1 MKKDKNVW
9 IFVGVMVVL
18 IVVLLVVRNNNKNKK
33 GQEVENQTQVTGE
46 EYVNVLSDGTKINTS
61 DKLAETKVIDGLEI
75 SNIRLTE
82 KNNISKILATVKNSS
97 NQTKGGYK
105 IKITLLDK
113 NSNTIKEIESYID
126 QVEPGETVTLNTAAT
141 VDFANAYD
149 FTVTKK

>member
-9 IFVGVMVVL
+9 IFIGVMIVL
-18 IVVLLVVRNNNKNKK
+18 IIVLLVVRSNNKNKK
-33 GQEVENQTQVTGE
+33 GQVIEDQTQVSGE
-46 EYVNVLSDGTKINTS
+46 EYVKILSDGTRVNTS
-61 DKLAETKVIDGLEI
+61 DKLAESKMIDGLEI

-82 KNNISKILATVKNSS
+82 KNNISKILATVKNGS

-105 IKITLLDK
+105 IKITLVDK

-126 QVEPGETVTLNTAAT
+126 PVEPGETVTLNTSAT
-141 VDFANAYD
+141 EDFANAYD